1 MNEPYPMREEWTK
14 DLFKIG
20 DLGFQASRTTFFLAT
35 RNIRPEYSRL
45 LGSPFTRKLDTVLV
59 PPGNPVVHLLHDHR

>member
-45 LGSPFTRKLDTVLV
+45 LGFPLYEEA
-59 PPGNPVVHLLHDHR
+59 